1 MAAGDARGCTTQR
14 AYIQR
19 EHEAR
24 GCEAGSCE
32 EGIILLRCSV
42 DHADIFMYSEAA
54 FPQNHREK
62 DDEEAV
68 GLERLNDAT
77 EYLLDV

>member
-1 MAAGDARGCTTQR
+1 
-14 AYIQR
+14 
-19 EHEAR
+19 
-24 GCEAGSCE
+24 
-32 EGIILLRCSV
+32 
-42 DHADIFMYSEAA
+42 MYSEAA
-54 FPQNHREK
+54 FPQNHRET